1 MREICRQVANLL
13 DRRTK
18 TVALPTSLDGLS
30 LAGNVYGGRIK
41 ILSYSVNQQPAD
53 ACKGYLSSQETSS
66 SCITSLL
73 HDCYDLNL
81 ESRRHVAETPTFVLY
96 LSWSAC
102 TTL

>member
-53 ACKGYLSSQETSS
+53 ACKG
-66 SCITSLL
+66 TSL
-73 HDCYDLNL
+73 HKKRQVRA
-81 ESRRHVAETPTFVLY
+81 SRHYCMTAMI
-96 LSWSAC
+96 
-102 TTL
+102 